1 MAKTFDPRCY
11 ELAEHFLS
19 DHPHL
24 NSEAARITLAQQIQQ
39 TIEDE
44 LEFMETVEGKVA

>member
-11 ELAEHFLS
+11 ELAEYFLS
-19 DHPHL
+19 DHHL